1 MQNIGKM
8 LSSYS
13 NSLSSESGANRLN
26 SKTLHN
32 SGLMREVLES
42 LSEIDCLDEEKS
54 EEDKITDSDS
64 ELKSSD
70 IESC

>member
-1 MQNIGKM
+1 
-8 LSSYS
+8 
-13 NSLSSESGANRLN
+13 
-26 SKTLHN
+26 
-32 SGLMREVLES
+32 MREVLES